1 MITHGVSQSCS
12 GHRYRIGAILMDL
25 NDPVKILGMT
35 RSHILAPLEPYE
47 QCGKVPNVVFV
58 CGAIA
63 DYDKDRIRVYYGGAD
78 TCIGLA
84 TGSLSELVNACLKK
98 L

>member
-1 MITHGVSQSCS
+1 MIIHGVSQSCS
-12 GHRYRIGAILMDL
+12 GHRYCLGAILMDL
-25 NDPVKILGMT
+25 KDPTKITGRT
-35 RSHILAPLEPYE
+35 RSHILAPEENYE
-47 QCGKVPNVVFV
+47 QCGKVPNVVFT

-63 DYDKDRIRVYYGGAD
+63 DYDKDRIRIYYGAGD

-84 TGSLSELVNACLKK
+84 TGRLSELVDACLKE